1 MEKLF
6 VWAVLACVLLSL
18 WTGRAEAA
26 AGALVDCGSAAV
38 ALALTLLWGSGN
50 LSGRV
55 HSTAPSLL
63 ERAGTALT
71 EWTDAW
77 PQAWEEALSGFSG
90 LFDDFGVSPR
100 NDLTQGGTHP

>member
-1 MEKLF
+1 MRHRF
-6 VWAVLACVLLSL
+6 VH
-18 WTGRAEAA
+18 RA
-26 AGALVDCGSAAV
+26 GT
-38 ALALTLLWGSGN
+38 LALTLLWGSGN

-90 LFDDFGVSPR
+90 LFDNFGVSPR